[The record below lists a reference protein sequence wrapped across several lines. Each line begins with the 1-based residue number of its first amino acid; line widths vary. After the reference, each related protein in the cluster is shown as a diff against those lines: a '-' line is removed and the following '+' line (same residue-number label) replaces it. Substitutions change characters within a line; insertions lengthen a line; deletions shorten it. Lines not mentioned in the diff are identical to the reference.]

1 MRTLLMVAIG
11 VVLALVFDAFIA
23 AMHKRGT
30 HRDAGG
36 AEAFIWIW
44 LAIASVDFWVGVD
57 AGNAVSL
64 ELGVHLLVFAVPAAL
79 AWYLARRRH
88 AQRAAGL

>member
-11 VVLALVFDAFIA
+11 VVLALVFDAVIA
-23 AMHKRGT
+23 AMHKRGI
-30 HRDAGG
+30 RRNADG
-36 AEAFIWIW
+36 AEPFIWIW
-44 LAIASVDFWVGVD
+44 LGVASVDFWVGVD

-88 AQRAAGL
+88 AQRAPGL

>member
-1 MRTLLMVAIG
+1 MRTLLMMAIG

-23 AMHKRGT
+23 ALHRRGI
-30 HRDAGG
+30 RRG
-36 AEAFIWIW
+36 ASGAVPFIWIW
-44 LAIASVDFWVGVD
+44 LAVASVDFWVGVD

-88 AQRAAGL
+88 AQRAPGL

>member
-11 VVLALVFDAFIA
+11 VVLALVFDVIIA
-23 AMHKRGT
+23 AMHKRGI
-30 HRDAGG
+30 RRGAGG
-36 AEAFIWIW
+36 AEPFIWIW
-44 LAIASVDFWVGVD
+44 LAVASVDFWVGVD

-88 AQRAAGL
+88 TQRAAAR

>member
-11 VVLALVFDAFIA
+11 VVLALVLDAFSA
-23 AMHKRGT
+23 AMHKRGI
-30 HRDAGG
+30 RRG
-36 AEAFIWIW
+36 AEPFIWIW
-44 LAIASVDFWVGVD
+44 LAVASVDFWVGVD

-88 AQRAAGL
+88 AQRAAAR